1 VTQRKP
7 CLALG
12 EAQYNRANMKL
23 TTSSSTGHLTRSQ
36 AVTTALPRPSSRPT
50 RSARPPVAT
59 TATAEAASSTMTTTV
74 TAIRIGRVFQ
84 TGRPS
89 GTS

>member
-1 VTQRKP
+1 MSQT
-7 CLALG
+7 
-12 EAQYNRANMKL
+12 L
-23 TTSSSTGHLTRSQ
+23 T
-36 AVTTALPRPSSRPT
+36 AVLPIPSSRPR

-59 TATAEAASSTMTTTV
+59 TATADIASSTMTTTV
-74 TAIRIGRVFQ
+74 TPMRMGRVFQ

>member
-1 VTQRKP
+1 MKP
-7 CLALG
+7 
-12 EAQYNRANMKL
+12 
-23 TTSSSTGHLTRSQ
+23 TISSSTGHLAMSQ
-36 AVTTALPRPSSRPT
+36 TVTAVLPIPNSRPR

-59 TATAEAASSTMTTTV
+59 TATADTASSTMTTTV
-74 TAIRIGRVFQ
+74 TPSRMGRVFQ

>member
-1 VTQRKP
+1 VIQRTG

-12 EAQYNRANMKL
+12 DAQYSRANRKP
-23 TTSSSTGHLTRSQ
+23 TITSSTGHLAISQ
-36 AVTTALPRPSSRPT
+36 TLTAALPSPSSRPR
-50 RSARPPVAT
+50 RSARVPVAT
-59 TATAEAASSTMTTTV
+59 TATAEAASRTITTTV
-74 TAIRIGRVFQ
+74 TPMRMGRVFQ